1 MKNIVL
7 YLNILFLMNLF
18 KKRLNIY
25 IIYQIIVYINILIK
39 NKIYIQIYCLFCS
52 SGIQKTKLV
61 SAVAII
67 KYLGLKHRHSQF
79 LV

>member
-1 MKNIVL
+1 
-7 YLNILFLMNLF
+7 MNLF